1 MRTTGILLFFLIG
14 SVWPTVAQQFAFE
27 YWHEGRIVLD
37 SGDTLK
43 GTLKYDMQADLLQ
56 YQKDNKN
63 QSFSARNALF
73 FEIFDATI
81 KQYRQ
86 FYSLPFSV
94 SGGGYKVPVFFEL
107 MAEGKLTLLCREAL
121 EYRTYSSSF
130 YYYGTNTRLVMVYR
144 YYLLQENGE
153 IIQFTGKKDD
163 WLDLMDKHAD
173 EVQHYAK
180 QNKLAFDDKY
190 ELVRIIT
197 YYNSFFK

>member
-1 MRTTGILLFFLIG
+1 MKATGILLFFFIG
-14 SVWPTVAQQFAFE
+14 SVWPATAQQFAFE

-86 FYSLPFSV
+86 FYSLPFSA
-94 SGGGYKVPVFFEL
+94 SGGYKVPVFFEL

-163 WLDLMDKHAD
+163 WLDLMDKHAND
-173 EVQHYAK
+173 VQHYAK
-180 QNKLAFDDKY
+180 SNKLAFDDKY